1 MRSAPPPEM
10 TLDFA
15 SVLPDAS
22 RDCSDTKSG
31 DSHKRAPASTL
42 KLLFTPTERAREK
55 KKPRGR
61 FWLWHGAG
69 LANGTARQ
77 YKNHASETTQGLFY
91 YWFVHRRAAEATYVP
106 RAVYNWQVPADRHDV
121 RSLDGARLAH
131 FTHCGKPPSKIN
143 GRYDACAILHREWRE
158 TWARVAAES
167 GVVA

>member
-1 MRSAPPPEM
+1 M
-10 TLDFA
+10 
-15 SVLPDAS
+15 
-22 RDCSDTKSG
+22 
-31 DSHKRAPASTL
+31 H
-42 KLLFTPTERAREK
+42 ERGWR
-55 KKPRGR
+55 
-61 FWLWHGAG
+61 GAG

-91 YWFVHRRAAEATYVP
+91 YWFVQRRATEAYYVP

-143 GRYDACAILHREWRE
+143 GRYDACAILHREWRK

>member
-1 MRSAPPPEM
+1 MVETSVSRHQGCRSPNVAAGRIR
-10 TLDFA
+10 DGA
-15 SVLPDAS
+15 RS
-22 RDCSDTKSG
+22 RT
-31 DSHKRAPASTL
+31 DSRRD
-42 KLLFTPTERAREK
+42 ERGWR
-55 KKPRGR
+55 
-61 FWLWHGAG
+61 GAG

-91 YWFVHRRAAEATYVP
+91 YWFVQRRAAEAHYVP
-106 RAVYNWQVPADRHDV
+106 RAVYNWQVPSDRHDV

-131 FTHCGKPPSKIN
+131 FTHCGKPPAKVN